1 MNTEIQIELAKKLHQ
16 QGRLSEATLIYEAVL
31 KSDPKNAE
39 SMHLLGLVAA
49 QSGNYEIAVNW
60 ISKAIAISPA
70 NSKYHNNLG
79 TAWVDLKQFGK
90 AIESYDSAIQYKEDY
105 ADAYFNK
112 GLALIQLKDWG
123 SATLTLKQALI
134 HQPGFF
140 EGIYLLGNT
149 LQELGRFEEAIST
162 YKTAITLNANYAPLF
177 YNLGNAFKA
186 KKQFET
192 AIENYDKSLV
202 INPGFIDAYV
212 NKGVALKELRHFES
226 AIQSQDKALAIDK
239 ECAQAYSNRGNV
251 LKELNRLE
259 EAVADY
265 ERAIS
270 FKADY
275 AEAYCNL
282 AVTLD
287 RLMLTEEAIA
297 NYEKAISF
305 KADYVQAHWNKAI
318 ALLLL
323 GIFQQGWKSYE
334 WRWLTENTAKSKK
347 DFSKPIW
354 LGDNDITNK
363 TILIHAEQGLGDTLQ
378 FIRYVPMVAALGAT
392 VMVEVQA
399 PLLSLFE
406 NMQGI
411 SVLLKKGDPLP
422 PFDMHC
428 PMMSLPLAFKT
439 ALDNIP
445 ACPQFVIPEAKIQF
459 WSDKLGLKTKLRVG
473 LVWNGGFRPDQ
484 PEIWDVNER
493 RNLPLQHLKAL
504 VGIDVEFISLQK
516 GEPAESEFR
525 QSVAVGWDG
534 PLIHDHVHELK
545 DFSDTA
551 ALVMNLDLVI
561 AVDTSTA
568 HLAASLGKPV
578 WLLNRYDTCWR
589 WLLEREDSPWYPS
602 VKIYRQASW
611 GDWDGVMQRV
621 REDLLELASWDAKK

>member
-1 MNTEIQIELAKKLHQ
+1 MNTYIQIEQAKKLHQ
-16 QGRLSEATLIYEAVL
+16 EGNLREASLIYEAVL
-31 KSDPKNAE
+31 KIDPENAD

-49 QSGNYEIAVNW
+49 QSDKHELAVNW
-60 ISKAIAISPA
+60 ISQALAISPE

-79 TAWVDLKQFGK
+79 TAWVDLKQFAK

-123 SATLTLKQALI
+123 AAALTLKQALV
-134 HQPGFF
+134 HQPRFF
-140 EGIYLLGNT
+140 EAMYLLGNT
-149 LQELGRFEEAIST
+149 LQELGRFDEAIT
-162 YKTAITLNANYAPLF
+162 NYKTAISLNTNYAPLF

-186 KKQFET
+186 KKQFDA

-202 INPGFIDAYV
+202 INPRFVDAYV
-212 NKGVALKELRHFES
+212 NRGVALKELRHFEA
-226 AIQSQDKALAIDK
+226 AIKSHDRALSVNK
-239 ECAQAYSNRGNV
+239 ECAQAYLNRGNA
-251 LKELNRLE
+251 LKELNRFE
-259 EAVADY
+259 EAIADY
-265 ERAIS
+265 EKAIS

-282 AVTLD
+282 AITLD
-287 RLMLTEEAIA
+287 RLLRTEQALAYYDIAI
-297 NYEKAISF
+297 NIKN
-305 KADYVQAHWNKAI
+305 DYVQAHWNKAV

-323 GIFQQGWKSYE
+323 GKYQQGWKSYE
-334 WRWLTENTAKSKK
+334 WRWLTEDSVKK
-347 DFSKPIW
+347 KKKISKPLW
-354 LGDNDITNK
+354 LGKESIQGK

-378 FIRYVPMVAALGAT
+378 FIRYVPMVAALGAR

-422 PFDMHC
+422 PFDFHC

-439 ALDNIP
+439 TLDTVP
-445 ACPQFVIPEAKIQF
+445 SCPQLVIPEEKKQYWAN
-459 WSDKLGLKTKLRVG
+459 KLGLKAKPRVG

-525 QSVAVGWDG
+525 QTVASGWDG
-534 PLIHDHVHELK
+534 PVIHDHVIELK

-578 WLLNRYDTCWR
+578 WLLNRYDACWR
-589 WLLEREDSPWYPS
+589 WLLERDDSPWYPS
-602 VKIYRQASW
+602 IKIYRQTSS

-621 REDLLELASWDAKK
+621 RSGLLELASRNAKK

>member
-1 MNTEIQIELAKKLHQ
+1 MKTDIQIDQAKKLHQ
-16 QGRLSEATLIYEAVL
+16 QGHLREASLIYETVL
-31 KSDPKNAE
+31 KSDPENAE

-49 QSGNYEIAVNW
+49 QSGKHELAVNW
-60 ISKAIAISPA
+60 ISQALVICPE

-79 TAWVDLKQFGK
+79 TAWVDLKQFAK
-90 AIESYDSAIQYKEDY
+90 AIDSYDSAIQYKEDY

-112 GLALIQLKDWG
+112 SLALIQLKHWD
-123 SATLTLKQALI
+123 AAALTLNKALV
-134 HQPGFF
+134 HQPEFF
-140 EGIYLLGNT
+140 EAMYLLGNT
-149 LQELGRFEEAIST
+149 LQELGRFDEAITS
-162 YKTAITLNANYAPLF
+162 YEQASAINANYAPLF

-186 KKQFET
+186 KKQFDA
-192 AIENYDKSLV
+192 AILNYDKSLAIDPSFV
-202 INPGFIDAYV
+202 DAYV
-212 NKGVALKELRHFES
+212 NRGVALKELRLFEA
-226 AIQSQDKALAIDK
+226 AIQSHNQALSVNK
-239 ECAQAYSNRGNV
+239 ECAQAYLNRGNA
-251 LKELNRLE
+251 LKELNRFE
-259 EAVADY
+259 EAIADY
-265 ERAIS
+265 EKAIS

-282 AVTLD
+282 AITLD
-287 RLMLTEEAIA
+287 RLLRTEQALAYYDIAI
-297 NYEKAISF
+297 NIKN
-305 KADYVQAHWNKAI
+305 DYVQAHWNKAV

-323 GIFQQGWKSYE
+323 GKYQQGWKSYE
-334 WRWLTENTAKSKK
+334 WRWLTEDSLKK
-347 DFSKPIW
+347 KKKISKPLW
-354 LGDNDITNK
+354 LGDNDISHK

-378 FIRYVPMVAALGAT
+378 FIRYLPMVAALGAR

-422 PFDMHC
+422 AFDVHC

-439 ALDNIP
+439 TLDTVP
-445 ACPQFVIPEAKIQF
+445 ACPQFVIPQAKTQF
-459 WSDKLGLKTKLRVG
+459 WSDKLGSKAIPRVG

-493 RNLPLQHLKAL
+493 RNLPLQQLKAL
-504 VGIDVEFISLQK
+504 VGLDVEFISLQK
-516 GEPAESEFR
+516 GEPAESEFS
-525 QSVAVGWDG
+525 QAVAAGWDG
-534 PLIHDHVHELK
+534 PVIHDHVIELK

-568 HLAASLGKPV
+568 HLAASIGKPV

-602 VKIYRQASW
+602 IKIYRQTSS

-621 REDLLELASWDAKK
+621 RADLLALSASATGL

>member
-621 REDLLELASWDAKK
+621 RTDLMELASLNVKK